1 MAQLDGDEEKQRFQ
15 VELEFLQ
22 CLSNPWYL
30 NHLAQQQYFKDPA
43 FLRYLDYLQYW
54 KQPEY
59 AKFVVYPHALHFLD
73 MLQHEQFREYISTSE
88 NTQELHRM
96 QYYHWMFLRN
106 PPEKPDSSPDQ
117 SNPSPAA
124 ATAPVATLGGH
135 THAQPPVASNSQQY
149 KNGF

>member
-106 PPEKPDSSPDQ
+106 PPEKTDVSATQP
-117 SNPSPAA
+117 NTTPAA
-124 ATAPVATLGGH
+124 A
-135 THAQPPVASNSQQY
+135 PPVASNSQQY